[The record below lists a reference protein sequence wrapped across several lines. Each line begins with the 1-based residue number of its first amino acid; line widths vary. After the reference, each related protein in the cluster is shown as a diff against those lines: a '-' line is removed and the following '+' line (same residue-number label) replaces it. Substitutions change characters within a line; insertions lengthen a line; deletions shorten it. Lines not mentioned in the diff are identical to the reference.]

1 MVRKKSST
9 TQRYVVVEQ
18 FETLTLK
25 TVKEKNDNFNG
36 TIQNVCKFSLSTTK
50 VESTQSRSMHVN
62 VRGIQEKKK
71 EKKRKKKISIRTIL
85 VLFVLA

>member
-62 VRGIQEKKK
+62 VRGIK
-71 EKKRKKKISIRTIL
+71 EKEKIYIYIIISIRTIL